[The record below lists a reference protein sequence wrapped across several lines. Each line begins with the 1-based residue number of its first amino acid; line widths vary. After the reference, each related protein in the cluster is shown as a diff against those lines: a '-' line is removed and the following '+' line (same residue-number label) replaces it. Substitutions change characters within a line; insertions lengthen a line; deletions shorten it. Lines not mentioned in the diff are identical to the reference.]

1 MVRYP
6 HSTANKC
13 VVFGILSDPFPNMN
27 IIKYDKT
34 FPIMNHLSS
43 DFSVRFR
50 YSNIIANQLKFDFD

>member
-1 MVRYP
+1 MVCYP

-27 IIKYDKT
+27 INKYDKT

-43 DFSVRFR
+43 DFSV
-50 YSNIIANQLKFDFD
+50 